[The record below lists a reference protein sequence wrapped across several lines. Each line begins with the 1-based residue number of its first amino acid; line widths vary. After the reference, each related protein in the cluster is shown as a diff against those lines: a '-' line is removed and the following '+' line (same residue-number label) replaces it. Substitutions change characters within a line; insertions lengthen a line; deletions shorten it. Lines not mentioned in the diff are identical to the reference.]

1 MNFNNVY
8 CSSNCHDFYL
18 LYRDGVY
25 MLYLED
31 ILLEEIKE
39 PLNPMDLYK
48 NKYNELLVPFNEYL
62 YNQNKY
68 GTFKIIFDEI
78 KSTLVEFDDNKAL
91 IMEIVRELIKTICY
105 AFIEIPTNKN
115 NCDCFKQ
122 MLKKNKAWKW

>member
-1 MNFNNVY
+1 MNFNNVF

-31 ILLEEIKE
+31 LLLEEIKE

-48 NKYNELLVPFNEYL
+48 NKYNELLVPFNDYF

-68 GTFKIIFDEI
+68 GMFKIIFDEI
-78 KSTLVEFDDNKAL
+78 KSTLIEFEDNKAL
-91 IMEIVRELIKTICY
+91 IMDILRELIKTICY
-105 AFIEIPTNKN
+105 AFIEIPTNQS
-115 NCDCFKQ
+115 NCNCFKRI
-122 MLKKNKAWKW
+122 LKNK